1 MSAIMLVLALQA
13 AQAGACPAMEGV
25 WAQGRGE
32 RILVMEQE
40 GCRLSGTV
48 EEPGHNT
55 LHVRGFWTGSG
66 WTMAA
71 TRIARGGCGTTAWGS
86 IRARGADTMLINVRG
101 SDGLCGEGGRPGAGP
116 ATFDATMTYRRLV
129 PPAAS

>member
-1 MSAIMLVLALQA
+1 MPLLTLLALA
-13 AQAGACPAMEGV
+13 AADPACPSMEGV

-48 EEPGHNT
+48 AEPANQV
-55 LHVRGFWTGSG
+55 LHVRGFWTGAG

-71 TRIARGGCGTTAWGS
+71 TRLGRCATTAWGA
-86 IRARGADTMLINVRG
+86 IRAGGADTMLIDVRG
-101 SDGLCGEGGRPGAGP
+101 SDGLCGEDGAAGP
-116 ATFDATMTYRRLV
+116 GPMTFNATMTYRRIA
-129 PPAAS
+129 PGAASGS